1 MEKLPKTA
9 VRIPCNATVK
19 NYTVATL
26 QRLGLDAGPG
36 KVYNKLVSGE
46 GVVPK
51 ANKEV
56 NDLVDLLLK
65 KIPLFLP
72 PVPPTAAEIGR
83 YKEFNQKWSE
93 NIQKMKQSQFTP
105 VYLRDE
111 VNKVLE
117 RKQYSQCCKR
127 IHLVWCLS
135 LKGEKHMTPE
145 KIADAIIE
153 YDGTDWDNMPP
164 LKNDAA
170 YHVRLATAT
179 DEEKEK
185 FLETVE
191 FIYALSSQS
200 AAPNLVEKLQND
212 LEVLSEIDEWKDNL
226 TSYKYAERYKELVS
240 RLQTAPGVPQKKRG
254 ARKSVKPT
262 ATKLEG
268 MTDESKTNIEEPMK
282 DSAASPK
289 PVLLQQQPD
298 GENRNEKPDN
308 PDNGK
313 DDTQPK
319 EDYNI
324 TQEEIWNINK
334 RMLQEYLDGLSRNDS
349 EAQRRIKEAA
359 AEIDYFSMMENFDDL
374 FDELKRSVQNY
385 QRPFKGGWAV
395 GIIRNKVETDK
406 SQQHSGLRSP
416 LEHSHHVQDSHEVG
430 YQRDTGSPQQTD
442 I

>member
-36 KVYNKLVSGE
+36 KVYNKLMSGE

-117 RKQYSQCCKR
+117 RKQYPQRCKR

-179 DEEKEK
+179 DKEKEK
-185 FLETVE
+185 FLDTVE
-191 FIYALSSQS
+191 FIYALSSKS
-200 AAPNLVEKLQND
+200 ADPNLVEKLQND

-226 TSYKYAERYKELVS
+226 TTYKYAERYKELVS

-254 ARKSVKPT
+254 ARKNMKP
-262 ATKLEG
+262 
-268 MTDESKTNIEEPMK
+268 
-282 DSAASPK
+282 AASPE
-289 PVLLQQQPD
+289 PVLLQQQQSDRDKKEEGQHTTETVDMEQQKESPELPGSTDNVPSSETAAPEVSDNDEHPVQEPQQIEDVTID
-298 GENRNEKPDN
+298 GSDNEPTD
-308 PDNGK
+308 
-313 DDTQPK
+313 
-319 EDYNI
+319 
-324 TQEEIWNINK
+324 EELAN
-334 RMLQEYLDGLSRNDS
+334 LPTDGWWR
-349 EAQRRIKEAA
+349 
-359 AEIDYFSMMENFDDL
+359 
-374 FDELKRSVQNY
+374 QNY
-385 QRPFKGGWAV
+385 QTVQNWLEGFKPDDYGKRIIKEGEDNIIAFSQWTDFDIHYEDMEKSFESSKPNWPVKWIMRAIETKLKQREE
-395 GIIRNKVETDK
+395 GII
-406 SQQHSGLRSP
+406 
-416 LEHSHHVQDSHEVG
+416 
-430 YQRDTGSPQQTD
+430 
-442 I
+442 